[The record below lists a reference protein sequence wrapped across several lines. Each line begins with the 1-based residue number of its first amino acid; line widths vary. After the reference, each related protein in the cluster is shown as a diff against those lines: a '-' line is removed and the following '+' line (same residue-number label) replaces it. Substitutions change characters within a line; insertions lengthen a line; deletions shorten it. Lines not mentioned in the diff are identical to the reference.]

1 MAERAEGST
10 TINATP
16 DEVMA
21 VIGDFD
27 SYPGW
32 ADVKSAEVK
41 KKDSKGRATEV
52 AMSVSQMGF
61 DAAYT
66 LQYTYE
72 AKNAG
77 LSWTTKEASGA
88 VKDIEG
94 EYALES
100 DGDDKTKVTF
110 RVMLEPNVKLP
121 GFIKR
126 QIEKMIINNALG
138 GLKKEVE
145 ARVG

>member
-10 TINATP
+10 TIQATP
-16 DEVMA
+16 GQVMEVI
-21 VIGDFD
+21 VDFD
-27 SYPGW
+27 SYPAW
-32 ADVKSAEVK
+32 ADVKTAEVNE
-41 KKDSKGRATEV
+41 KDSTGRATEV
-52 AMSVSQMGF
+52 AMAVSQMGF

-66 LQYTYE
+66 LQYTYAAE
-72 AKNAG
+72 NAG

-88 VKDIEG
+88 VKDIQG
-94 EYALES
+94 EYALEA
-100 DGDDKTKVTF
+100 DGDDKTKVTY

>member
-1 MAERAEGST
+1 MAEKAEGNT
-10 TINATP
+10 TIDATP
-16 DEVMA
+16 DQVMA

-41 KKDSKGRATEV
+41 ETDSEGRASEV

-66 LQYTYE
+66 LQYTY
-72 AKNAG
+72 AADDAG

-88 VKDIEG
+88 VKDIQG
-94 EYALES
+94 EYQLEPEG
-100 DGDDKTKVTF
+100 DGKTKVTF
-110 RVMLEPNVKLP
+110 QVQLEPNVKLP
-121 GFIKR
+121 GFLKR
-126 QIEKMIINNALG
+126 QIEKMIVNNALG

-145 ARVG
+145 RRSS